1 MDLATGWQIFTT
13 VVVGLMIIITMKND
27 VATLKEMVKE
37 LREENAEIKKKQT
50 AQDIELAL
58 MKGSANVQQYTHQI

>member
-1 MDLATGWQIFTT
+1 MDIATGWQIFTT
-13 VVVGLMIIITMKND
+13 VVVGLMVIVTMKND

-58 MKGSANVQQYTHQI
+58 MKGGANVQQHANPV